1 VDGAA
6 LVHIWSAP
14 RCKSEI
20 AVEQKKEK
28 LRPYIRHLDEVADS
42 ASCPD
47 GIRGH
52 SRPHHPISLDGVGWW
67 TQQVFGNAGLA
78 FPAITVMFTLGN
90 SWWVEL
96 LDSV

>member
-1 VDGAA
+1 MIKARFRAEPGRLRREPVVPQGLAGLVDGAA

-42 ASCPD
+42 ASCP
-47 GIRGH
+47 
-52 SRPHHPISLDGVGWW
+52 
-67 TQQVFGNAGLA
+67 
-78 FPAITVMFTLGN
+78 
-90 SWWVEL
+90 
-96 LDSV
+96 